1 MDQMVRH
8 HLLRNL
14 ANLAATSC
22 HNPLVLSPPQSQQT
36 NLLSPNAFN
45 SYAAAAAA
53 AAVSQSRVPSW
64 RPFFRLCSAP
74 GLLTCDN
81 NSFLIYRQRI
91 LSASVAQTADTAILA
106 ACAPLGAPAAQHH
119 FCHLA
124 ASNHLILPELNNKS
138 LASRSSAATTAA
150 AACRQQQN
158 IDLQNSILPLCDGIT
173 SNLPASPQTDGDES
187 NEAFLL
193 SGDVLYDFLDGACL
207 SGLSVIRYSVNGEP

>member
-8 HLLRNL
+8 HLPRNL
-14 ANLAATSC
+14 ANLAATPC

-45 SYAAAAAA
+45 LYAAAAA
-53 AAVSQSRVPSW
+53 AAVSQSR
-64 RPFFRLCSAP
+64 
-74 GLLTCDN
+74 
-81 NSFLIYRQRI
+81 RI
-91 LSASVAQTADTAILA
+91 LSASVAQTADTAVLA
-106 ACAPLGAPAAQHH
+106 ACAPVGALAAQHH

-138 LASRSSAATTAA
+138 LASRPSAATTAA
-150 AACRQQQN
+150 AACRQQQK

-187 NEAFLL
+187 NEATLGSLANEQLYDKLFKTAFLL

-207 SGLSVIRYSVNGEP
+207 SALSVIRYSVNGEP